1 MFGRKNKERKG
12 GNAEMKEE
20 SSSKKAIEGCSGC
33 SRGSAKSGAGPKT
46 GSKKS
51 K

>member
-12 GNAEMKEE
+12 GIAEMKEE
-20 SSSKKAIEGCSGC
+20 MSSKKAIEGCSGC
-33 SRGSAKSGAGPKT
+33 SRGTTKS